1 MDRIDKRIALLKKFQ
16 DEMDH
21 RIEIEDEAYNLICQ
35 GKYEEANEL
44 LKTLDDS
51 IIKEIGGQLDALPV
65 ENANHAVQETRE
77 ENLLGI
83 QENHDGVDAM
93 TKEVQREK
101 DLNKNVIVENDIY
114 FHYDIKMPDG
124 KNLFSIAITIK
135 ELQLGGKEFE
145 KIKKEFDLVKSKL
158 IQNGLIDE
166 VIEYQKQE
174 EVLKTDAVLMCSE
187 QDVGKSWVYV
197 RVSVEVNISSIL
209 LDKIRIF
216 MTEFAQSICS
226 LVPAQ

>member
-1 MDRIDKRIALLKKFQ
+1 MMDRIDKRIALLKKFQ
-16 DEMDH
+16 DEMDR
-21 RIEIEDEAYNLICQ
+21 RIKIEDEAYMLICQ
-35 GKYEEANEL
+35 GKYEEANKL
-44 LKTLDDS
+44 LKNLDDS

-65 ENANHAVQETRE
+65 ENSNHPVQELHTDMD
-77 ENLLGI
+77 NMA
-83 QENHDGVDAM
+83 H
-93 TKEVQREK
+93 EVQREE

-174 EVLKTDAVLMCSE
+174 EVLKTDAVLMRSE
-187 QDVGKSWVYV
+187 QDVGEARVYV
-197 RVSVEVNISSIL
+197 RISVEVNISSIL